1 MLRIPI
7 TSLKP
12 GVHEFDLAP
21 SAADLELD
29 PDVFSDIR
37 VHVTLDY
44 HTNQILASLQAEAV
58 SRLECDRTLT
68 YYDQPVR
75 GTFRVLFA
83 APDVSVAPAE
93 EADEAVRLLHPADQD
108 IDLTTEARDTLL
120 LALPSRRI
128 SPGAEDLDIQT
139 QFGGPADGVDPRWD
153 ALRDLLPGND
163 Q

>member
-7 TSLKP
+7 TALKP
-12 GVHEFDLAP
+12 GVHEFDLTP

-29 PDVFSDIR
+29 PDVFRDIH
-37 VHVTLDY
+37 VHVTLDL
-44 HTNQILASLQAEAV
+44 HTNQILASLQAQAV
-58 SRLECDRTLT
+58 SRLECDRTLEH
-68 YYDQPVR
+68 YDQPVQ

-83 APDVSVAPAE
+83 APDVSAALSG

-108 IDLTTEARDTLL
+108 IDLTVEARDTLL
-120 LALPSRRI
+120 LALPSRRV
-128 SPGAEDLDIQT
+128 SPGAEDLNIPT

-163 Q
+163 